1 MTSVSVGFPRSF
13 WKACVLMFFL
23 PECSARLRGAP
34 PNLGAAC
41 WGKGGHCAIPCRTAW
56 SGLRETRTL
65 SRFSLR
71 DPVGADPTTGAEPP
85 PHPVSSPS
93 PSSRCCSPA
102 SVPCAAPLSM
112 CACAPCMG
120 GARSLLGAGTWGLPG
135 PHRATGQHE
144 GQLGV
149 SSSAR
154 LDLRSSGAALASA
167 SPA

>member
-71 DPVGADPTTGAEPP
+71 DPVGANPSTGAEPP
-85 PHPVSSPS
+85 PHPMSSPS
-93 PSSRCCSPA
+93 PSSRCCSPV
-102 SVPCAAPLSM
+102 SVPCGEVGAAPLWVCEVGSGRVIKGT
-112 CACAPCMG
+112 ASELNLSGVPGEPTSTKGLG
-120 GARSLLGAGTWGLPG
+120 GCC
-135 PHRATGQHE
+135 
-144 GQLGV
+144 
-149 SSSAR
+149 
-154 LDLRSSGAALASA
+154 
-167 SPA
+167 